1 MLTLTSF
8 LLQSITLFDIALLLI
23 YNLGIMRNILLVKE
37 IYFEAFKN
45 LGNFLLKN
53 YLKVFAWFC
62 FVLIAVSIFAFIF
75 RVSTG
80 FAFQ

>member
-1 MLTLTSF
+1 
-8 LLQSITLFDIALLLI
+8 
-23 YNLGIMRNILLVKE
+23 MRNILLVKE
-37 IYFEAFKN
+37 IYFEAFRN
-45 LGNFLLKN
+45 LGNFLIKN
-53 YLKVFAWFC
+53 YLQVFAWFC